1 MKVMGESIMGESN
14 LGLER
19 YVAQERRRMQ
29 RKLRDGLQPVLAEQA
44 AILLDY
50 ERFQEFDRVFDRT
63 DGNRGSYVI
72 NPFRAVDGLTAIEKE
87 PVSQEVAAHVME
99 FRPKWVAYLDEVH
112 RLHQRLS
119 SERTMINGYV
129 HALYAVALFAAA
141 YQMNRRNEGDRH
153 DRQDVHSSYS
163 ALWDILQPGEEK
175 GKKSLL
181 PDYLLLVPQPCLPL
195 DEQEQ
200 NYRQSLQFLSETMNQ
215 DPDTSL
221 LQAVPA
227 QVRQWEGTVLY
238 HTRSIRDFYFWQNG
252 LLRRKYLDNA
262 LRFHQEAIRT
272 RFNLDE
278 DYMRREDINI
288 DPCMRGIPHAEPAN
302 SDAED
307 TP

>member
-1 MKVMGESIMGESN
+1 
-14 LGLER
+14 
-19 YVAQERRRMQ
+19 MQ
-29 RKLRDGLQPVLAEQA
+29 RKLRDDLQPVLAERA
-44 AILLDY
+44 ALLLDY
-50 ERFQEFDRVFDRT
+50 ERFREFDRVFDRT
-63 DGNRGSYVI
+63 DGDRGSYVI

-87 PVSQEVAAHVME
+87 PVSQEVAAYVME

-129 HALYAVALFAAA
+129 HALHEVALFTAA
-141 YQMNRRNEGDRH
+141 YQINRRNEEDRH

-163 ALWDILQPGEEK
+163 ALWDVLQAGEEK
-175 GKKSLL
+175 GKESLV

-200 NYRQSLQFLSETMNQ
+200 NHRQVLRFLGETVNQ

-227 QVRQWEGTVLY
+227 QVWYWEGTVIY
-238 HTRSIRDFYFWQNG
+238 HTLSISDFYCWQNG

-262 LRFHQEAIRT
+262 LRFHREAIRL
-272 RFNLDE
+272 RFRLDE
-278 DYMRREDINI
+278 DYLRREDINI
-288 DPCMRGIPHAEPAN
+288 DPRMRGIPHAAPAG